1 MKENLRKL
9 IHISDDPE
17 FCWSLSFKPELISST
32 CYLGFIPM
40 ATQQF
45 GDYILL
51 LKMHKQRCILE
62 FENLHIPKT
71 ARKRARK
78 FNITIDQAF
87 EQCIEQIIKYHEDN
101 WLYPPLAK
109 TFISIFH
116 SKQEKTKFHSFE
128 IWEND
133 TLVAGEI
140 GYTVGS
146 CYTSLTGFSNRNS
159 AGTVQ
164 LCATAKILKTNGF
177 SFWDLG
183 MEMDYKLNL
192 GATCISR
199 KNFLSK
205 LVHSR
210 QNTPVLK
217 CEKSNVH
224 SILQM

>member
-87 EQCIEQIIKYHEDN
+87 EQFWNLYDKKVGKDRSIK
-101 WLYPPLAK
+101 AFK
-109 TFISIFH
+109 
-116 SKQEKTKFHSFE
+116 
-128 IWEND
+128 
-133 TLVAGEI
+133 
-140 GYTVGS
+140 
-146 CYTSLTGFSNRNS
+146 
-159 AGTVQ
+159 
-164 LCATAKILKTNGF
+164 
-177 SFWDLG
+177 
-183 MEMDYKLNL
+183 KLNQSEVSEMM
-192 GATCISR
+192 AFIPKYKQAQPDKQFR
-199 KNFLSK
+199 KNPEAFINNKGWLDELISK
-205 LVHSR
+205 
-210 QNTPVLK
+210 TP
-217 CEKSNVH
+217 EKKKPANNAHLFRS
-224 SILQM
+224 